1 MSLQECDPRALRVA
15 AELHAAERPEIT
27 ILFGSRARGD
37 WVEGRSDIDIL
48 LVQERA
54 SCGRDDGATESRAA
68 GIAQAIYGAP
78 VPVQVVRHTAAEFER
93 LRRSVNHV
101 TAHAV
106 REGVIMPEESEGY
119 RRTSEADYD
128 YEWEIT
134 AERLRHAVGH
144 LHIFNRNIADGM
156 ADDFIGQQA
165 QAAMEHALKALIS
178 AHDIA
183 YPKDHQINPLA
194 AAARRA
200 DPEFNFQPQING
212 AILDQYAGSD
222 EYKPTRN
229 PLTEIA
235 GYQELLNA
243 DITAILERVRQ
254 VRQYPEQ

>member
-1 MSLQECDPRALRVA
+1 MSLRECDPRALRVA
-15 AELHAAERPEIT
+15 EELHTAEQPQIT

-37 WVEGRSDIDIL
+37 WVEGQSDIDLL
-48 LVQERA
+48 LVQE
-54 SCGRDDGATESRAA
+54 SPGGDLDNGAAESRAA

-78 VPVQVVRHTAAEFER
+78 VPVQVIQHTAAEFER
-93 LRRSVNHV
+93 MRRSANHV

-106 REGVIMPEESEGY
+106 REGVIMSREPEGY
-119 RRTSEADYD
+119 RRPSESDYD

-134 AERLRHAVGH
+134 AERLRHAAGH

-178 AHDIA
+178 AHDLT
-183 YPKDHQINPLA
+183 YPKDHRINLLA

-200 DPEFNFQPQING
+200 DPEFAFQPQISG

-235 GYQELLNA
+235 GYQALINA
-243 DITAILERVRQ
+243 DVTAILERVRQ
-254 VRQYPEQ
+254 VREYPEE